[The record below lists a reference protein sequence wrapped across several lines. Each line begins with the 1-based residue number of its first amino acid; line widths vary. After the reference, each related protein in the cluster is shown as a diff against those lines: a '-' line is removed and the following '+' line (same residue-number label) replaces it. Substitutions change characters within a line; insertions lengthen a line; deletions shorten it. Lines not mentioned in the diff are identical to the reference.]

1 MLYQVL
7 VCSFSRLPFTA
18 VEERDIQMTGAIA
31 TPANAQVL
39 VLHVDHLWLPQE
51 QKPLVI
57 NQRW

>member
-7 VCSFSRLPFTA
+7 VSSFSRLPFTA

-39 VLHVDHLWLPQE
+39 VLRVDHLWLPQE

-57 NQRW
+57 IQRW